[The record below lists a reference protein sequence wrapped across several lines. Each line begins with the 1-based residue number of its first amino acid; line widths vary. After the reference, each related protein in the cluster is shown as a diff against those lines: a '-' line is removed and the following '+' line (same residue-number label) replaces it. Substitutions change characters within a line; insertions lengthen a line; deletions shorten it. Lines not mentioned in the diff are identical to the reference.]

1 MPIHKIV
8 ADMQVRYRQG
18 DAGAVN
24 ALARVIGPY
33 LRRIVRRALRS
44 TGSNSEFTQR
54 IQRIAGAV
62 HDRIADSAVNSDVR
76 ISQICERLCESMLS
90 GDPVAR
96 EMFPAHE
103 TWFGNTNMT
112 VA

>member
-8 ADMQVRYRQG
+8 EDMQIRYRQG

-44 TGSNSEFTQR
+44 SATNSEFTQR
-54 IQRIAGAV
+54 IRRLAGSMQESV
-62 HDRIADSAVNSDVR
+62 TDSAVNSELR
-76 ISQICERLCESMLS
+76 LSQVCERLCEAMLRS
-90 GDPVAR
+90 DPVVR
-96 EMFPAHE
+96 ELLPAHE
-103 TWFGNTNMT
+103 TWFGTANMT

>member
-8 ADMQVRYRQG
+8 EDMRIRYRQG
-18 DAGAVN
+18 DAGAVD

-44 TGSNSEFTQR
+44 PAATSEFTQHIR
-54 IQRIAGAV
+54 RLAGSGQENSIGSSIA
-62 HDRIADSAVNSDVR
+62 SDVR
-76 ISQICERLCESMLS
+76 LSQVCERLCEAMLRS
-90 GDPVAR
+90 DPVAR
-96 EMFPAHE
+96 EILPAHE
-103 TWFGNTNMT
+103 TLFGTARLT